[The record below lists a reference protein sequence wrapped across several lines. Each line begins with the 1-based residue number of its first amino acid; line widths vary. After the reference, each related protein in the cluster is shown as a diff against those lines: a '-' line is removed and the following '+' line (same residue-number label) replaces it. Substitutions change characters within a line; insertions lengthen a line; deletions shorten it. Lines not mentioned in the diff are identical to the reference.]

1 MTAGDLTKKIGESAG
16 LKPKDVKARTRM
28 RTEELQGINK
38 AVEILSSPEAR
49 RTFQAATTTLL
60 QISGNGDRSD
70 AYGQLKK
77 LATQYHSMSLASIS
91 AAVKTGGHFD
101 KVIVMIDQMITLLRK
116 EDQDDIAHRDRC
128 QNGENKNKVD
138 REDLAH
144 DIEKEG
150 EALERMADTEKELT
164 KQLEKLE
171 EDIKTTKDEM
181 AERLEMRNE
190 EAAEFKQAL
199 KDDVDAV
206 ALLGEAIVA
215 LSEFYKSNKLPLELV
230 QEPEYTVDPDK
241 APETTWSGGE
251 YGGRKKEST
260 GIIAIL
266 SMLKEDLEKEMKTG
280 REEDA
285 AAQKKYEEDRAA
297 MQEALD
303 AQKASKVDTEKALA
317 ELQEKVADKEEF
329 KAQKEGDLASA
340 EDMQKTLEHDCAWVE
355 THFVTR
361 REKRKVEIDGLVE
374 AKNILAGAGSEKE
387 GDDIDSL
394 DE

>member
-1 MTAGDLTKKIGESAG
+1 M
-16 LKPKDVKARTRM
+16 
-28 RTEELQGINK
+28 
-38 AVEILSSPEAR
+38 
-49 RTFQAATTTLL
+49 
-60 QISGNGDRSD
+60 
-70 AYGQLKK
+70 
-77 LATQYHSMSLASIS
+77 
-91 AAVKTGGHFD
+91 
-101 KVIVMIDQMITLLRK
+101 
-116 EDQDDIAHRDRC
+116 
-128 QNGENKNKVD
+128 NKVD

-150 EALERMADTEKELT
+150 EALERMADTEKELI

-230 QEPEYTVDPDK
+230 QEPEYTVDQDK

-297 MQEALD
+297 MQSTLD
-303 AQKASKVDTEKALA
+303 AQKASKIDTEKALA

-355 THFVTR
+355 THFETR
-361 REKRKVEIDGLVE
+361 REKRKTEIDGLVE
-374 AKNILAGAGSEKE
+374 AKNILAGAGAEKDGE
-387 GDDIDSL
+387 EIDSL

>member
-70 AYGQLKK
+70 AYGQLRK

-101 KVIVMIDQMITLLRK
+101 KVIVMIDQMIALLRK

-128 QNGENKNKVD
+128 QSGENKNKVD

-150 EALERMADTEKELT
+150 EALDRMADTEKELT

-241 APETTWSGGE
+241 APETSWSGGD
-251 YGGRKKEST
+251 YGGRKSESE
-260 GIIAIL
+260 GLVAIL
-266 SMLKEDLEKEMKTG
+266 SMLKEDLENEMKTAQAD
-280 REEDA
+280 DA
-285 AAQKKYEEDRAA
+285 
-297 MQEALD
+297 
-303 AQKASKVDTEKALA
+303 
-317 ELQEKVADKEEF
+317 
-329 KAQKEGDLASA
+329 KAQKLYEKEDGAMKETLDKQLALKLA
-340 EDMQKTLEHDCAWVE
+340 KDKELNEVQGQIEDTKGV
-355 THFVTR
+355 
-361 REKRKVEIDGLVE
+361 KE
-374 AKNILAGAGSEKE
+374 AKKSDLEAE
-387 GDDIDSL
+387 
-394 DE
+394 